1 MKRQLTIFL
10 LLLLAGHTA
19 FSQQV
24 VGFSFGTDL
33 SVQRNFKKEQRFW
46 TVGQSIQLH
55 YHFNKKDGL
64 YLWFVYYSNGNFKNN
79 ITATAKDPGTTPS
92 TVDYVNNGNMRTK
105 HISVG
110 WKKYLKG
117 NYDEEK
123 TWNLYGYAG
132 FGLLLGRITNTHSVD
147 IDTTVYNVPVRSGK
161 ANFKRLTFD
170 LGLGFEYPIGGD
182 FFVYSEGRIWVPA
195 TEYPSKYLFINDKAP
210 FAGMMSLGLRLV
222 F

>member
-10 LLLLAGHTA
+10 LLLLAGHA
-19 FSQQV
+19 ALAQV
-24 VGFSFGTDL
+24 IGFSFGTDL
-33 SVQRNFKKEQRFW
+33 SVQRNFKKEQQFW

-55 YHFNKKDGL
+55 YHFTKKDGL
-64 YLWFVYYSNGNFKNN
+64 YIWFVYYSNGNFKNN

-92 TVDYVNNGNMRTK
+92 SIDYVNSGNMRTK
-105 HISVG
+105 HFSVG

-132 FGLLLGRITNTHSVD
+132 FGLLLGRVTNTHSVG
-147 IDTTVYNVPVRSGK
+147 IDTTLYHVPVRDGK
-161 ANFKRLTFD
+161 GNFKRLTFD
-170 LGLGFEYPIGGD
+170 LGLGYEYPIGGD
-182 FFVYSEGRIWVPA
+182 FFIYSEGRMWIPA
-195 TEYPSKYLFINDKAP
+195 TEYPSKYLFVNDKAP